1 MNRLRRHLNELAMTL
16 PSYGWLII
24 FFLIPTIL
32 VFAYAFKPYDVLKG
46 MGEGWTTE
54 TFQSVLGPEYAVI
67 FWRTIWLSAVTTVA
81 CLSLSLPLGYFLARA
96 STKMQKLFL
105 LLVIMPFWSSFLV
118 RIFAWKTLLH
128 PEGILRKT
136 LTFLHVIDADTFL
149 LYNLGTVL
157 VVMIYSY
164 LPFAILPIYAQSV
177 KFNYNLIEAARDL
190 GATETRAFFK
200 VFLPGIRRGIV
211 TAGVLVFIPA
221 IGAYVIPDVVGGT
234 TSEMIG
240 NKIAQRIFIDRNLP
254 QASALSSMLS
264 LVVLLPIALSAYLHA
279 RGERQQLEGRKS
291 R

>member
-1 MNRLRRHLNELAMTL
+1 MKWLRQHIRELAMTI
-16 PSYGWLII
+16 PSYGWLVL
-24 FFLIPTIL
+24 FFLVPTLL
-32 VFAYAFKPYDVLKG
+32 VFAYAFKPYD
-46 MGEGWTTE
+46 
-54 TFQSVLGPEYAVI
+54 SVLGVGIGFTDETIRSVFGPEYGAIV
-67 FWRTIWLSAVTTVA
+67 WRTIWLSTITTVV
-81 CLSLSLPLGYFLARA
+81 CLSLALPLGYFLARA
-96 STKMQKLFL
+96 STKIQKLFL

-136 LTFLHVIDADTFL
+136 LTFLHIIDADTFL
-149 LYNLGTVL
+149 LYNLGTVV

-190 GATETRAFFK
+190 GATEGYAFFK
-200 VFLPGIRRGIV
+200 IFVPGIRRGIA
-211 TAGVLVFIPA
+211 TAAVLVFIPA

-234 TSEMIG
+234 SSEMIG

-279 RGERQQLEGRKS
+279 RGERQQQRREVML
-291 R
+291 

>member
-1 MNRLRRHLNELAMTL
+1 MKKNTLRELGMTL
-16 PSYGWLII
+16 PSYGWLVL

-32 VFAYAFKPYDVLKG
+32 VFAYAFKPFDSVLG
-46 MGEGWTTE
+46 VGAGWTDATLISI
-54 TFQSVLGPEYAVI
+54 FGPEYAII
-67 FWRTIWLSAVTTVA
+67 FWRTIALSAVTTVV
-81 CLSLSLPLGYFLARA
+81 CLAISLPLGYFLARA
-96 STKMQKLFL
+96 SSRIQKLFL

-128 PEGILRKT
+128 PDGVLRKT

-149 LYNLGTVL
+149 LYNLGTVV

-177 KFNYNLIEAARDL
+177 KFNYNLIEAAMDL
-190 GATETRAFFK
+190 GATESYAFFK
-200 VFLPGIRRGIV
+200 IFVPGISRGIL
-211 TAGVLVFIPA
+211 TAAVLVFIPA

-234 TSEMIG
+234 SSEMIG

-264 LVVLLPIALSAYLHA
+264 LVVLLPIAISAYLHS
-279 RGERQQLEGRKS
+279 RGEK
-291 R
+291 

>member
-1 MNRLRRHLNELAMTL
+1 MKRMYKELAITL
-16 PSYGWLII
+16 PSYGWLVV

-32 VFAYAFKPYDVLKG
+32 VFAYAFKPYDVVSG
-46 MGEGWTTE
+46 VGAGWTDE
-54 TFQSVLGPEYAVI
+54 TLKSVFGPEYAII
-67 FWRTIWLSAVTTVA
+67 FWRTIWLSTVTTVV

-96 STKMQKLFL
+96 STKVQQLFL

-136 LTFLHVIDADTFL
+136 LTFLHIIDADTFL

-190 GATETRAFFK
+190 GASETCAFFK
-200 VFLPGIRRGIV
+200 IFLPGISRGIA
-211 TAGVLVFIPA
+211 TAAVLVFIPA

-254 QASALSSMLS
+254 QASALSSILS
-264 LVVLLPIALSAYLHA
+264 LVVLLPIALSAYLHS
-279 RGERQQLEGRKS
+279 RGHSSGEKQR
-291 R
+291 

>member
-1 MNRLRRHLNELAMTL
+1 MNFAKKYLDELGLTL
-16 PSYGWLII
+16 PSFGWLVV

-32 VFAYAFKPYDVLKG
+32 VFAYAFKPYDVISG
-46 MGEGWTTE
+46 MAPGWTDE
-54 TFQSVLGPEYAVI
+54 TFKSVLGPEYAII
-67 FWRTIWLSAVTTVA
+67 FWRTIWLSAITTVV

-96 STKMQKLFL
+96 STKIQKLFL

-128 PEGILRKT
+128 PEGVLRKT
-136 LTFLHVIDADTFL
+136 LTFLHIIDADTFL
-149 LYNLGTVL
+149 LYNIGTVL

-190 GATETRAFFK
+190 GASESYAFFK
-200 VFLPGIRRGIV
+200 IFVPGIRRGIL
-211 TAGVLVFIPA
+211 TAAVLVFIPA

-254 QASALSSMLS
+254 QASALSSILS
-264 LVVLLPIALSAYLHA
+264 LVVLLPIAISAYLHA
-279 RGERQQLEGRKS
+279 RGGRT

>member
-1 MNRLRRHLNELAMTL
+1 MNWLKLHIRQIAMTL
-16 PSYGWLII
+16 PSYGWLVL

-32 VFAYAFKPYDVLKG
+32 VFAYAFKPFDSAAGVG
-46 MGEGWTTE
+46 AGWTDE
-54 TFQSVLGPEYAVI
+54 TLMSVFGPEYAVI
-67 FWRTIWLSAVTTVA
+67 FWRTLWLSGVTTVV
-81 CLSLSLPLGYFLARA
+81 CLSLALPLGYFLARA
-96 STKMQKLFL
+96 STKIQKLFL

-136 LTFLHVIDADTFL
+136 LTVLHIIDADTFL
-149 LYNLGTVL
+149 LYNLGTVV

-190 GATETRAFFK
+190 GATESYAFFK
-200 VFLPGIRRGIV
+200 IFVPGIRRGIA
-211 TAGVLVFIPA
+211 TAAVLVFIPA

-234 TSEMIG
+234 SSEMIG

-254 QASALSSMLS
+254 QASALSSILS

-279 RGERQQLEGRKS
+279 RGERQQQKREVLL
-291 R
+291 

>member
-1 MNRLRRHLNELAMTL
+1 MKKFDKEEIALTM
-16 PSYGWLII
+16 PSYGWLVI

-32 VFAYAFKPYDVLKG
+32 VFAYAFQSNSVQ
-46 MGEGWTTE
+46 GWTTS
-54 TFQSVLGPEYAVI
+54 TFASVFGTDYLII
-67 FWRTIWLSAVTTVA
+67 FWRTIWLSAVTTLV
-81 CLSLSLPLGYFLARA
+81 CLSLALPLGYFLARA
-96 STKMQKLFL
+96 TPRIQKVFL

-128 PEGILRKT
+128 PDGMLRKT
-136 LTFLHVIDADTFL
+136 LTFLHIIGDDTFL

-177 KFNYNLIEAARDL
+177 KFNYHLIEAARDL
-190 GATETRAFFK
+190 GASESRAFFK
-200 VFLPGIRRGIV
+200 IFIPGVRRAIL
-211 TAGVLVFIPA
+211 TAAVLVFIPA

-234 TSEMIG
+234 SSEMIG

-254 QASALSSMLS
+254 QASALSSVLA
-264 LVVLLPIALSAYLHA
+264 LVVLVPIALSAYLHT
-279 RGERQQLEGRKS
+279 RGERRPA